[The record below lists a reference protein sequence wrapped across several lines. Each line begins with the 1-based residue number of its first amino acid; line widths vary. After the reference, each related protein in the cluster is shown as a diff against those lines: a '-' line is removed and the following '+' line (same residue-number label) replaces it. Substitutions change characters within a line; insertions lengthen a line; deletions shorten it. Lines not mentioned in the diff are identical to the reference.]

1 MSTMQKVMKLREDIA
16 ASKVKR
22 DAAAIAPL
30 SRAEL
35 TAAMSRQLEIA
46 GAVAERAMAHR
57 VGAADYD
64 DGLLAA
70 RVTGDGRV
78 DLLPPMVALFGA
90 EAVQAMLARFVERAP
105 DGPSVA
111 DRAARLSALEA
122 ELTELEV
129 AEEKAIRALES
140 QGVEVIRRG
149 DADPRAVLAGL

>member
-1 MSTMQKVMKLREDIA
+1 MSTMQKVSKLRDDVA
-16 ASKVKR
+16 ATKAKR
-22 DAAAIAPL
+22 DAAASAPL

-35 TAAMSRQLEIA
+35 TAALSRQLIA
-46 GAVAERAMAHR
+46 GAVAERALAHR

-78 DLLPPMVALFGA
+78 DLLPPLVALFGA

-105 DGPSVA
+105 DGPSAA
-111 DRAARLSALEA
+111 DRAARLSALDA
-122 ELTELEV
+122 ELLELEA